1 MRALLEFC
9 HQRRRQQRTSR
20 RLRALRFRPGGAG
33 LAMTKYRFVAL
44 VAAGGVLLDQLSKL
58 YIAGSFELY
67 QSVPVLEN
75 FFHITYIRNRG
86 AAFGILSDNA
96 LRLPFFMAVSLIAIL
111 GILWYLRQLRAE
123 QTLSLLALSLILSGA
138 IGNLIDRI
146 RLGEVIDF
154 IDVHWYDHHWPAFNV
169 ADSAIC
175 VGVGLL
181 LLETWREERRAGKHH
196 QQ

>member
-1 MRALLEFC
+1 
-9 HQRRRQQRTSR
+9 
-20 RLRALRFRPGGAG
+20 
-33 LAMTKYRFVAL
+33 MTKYRFVAL

-67 QSVPVLEN
+67 QSVTVLEN

-181 LLETWREERRAGKHH
+181 LLETWREERRGGKHH